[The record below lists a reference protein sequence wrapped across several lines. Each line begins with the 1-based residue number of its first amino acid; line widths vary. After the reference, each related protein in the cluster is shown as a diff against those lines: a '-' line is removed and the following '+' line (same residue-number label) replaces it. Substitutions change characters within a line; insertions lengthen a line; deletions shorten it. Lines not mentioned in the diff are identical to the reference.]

1 MPTISNDQIDGTLA
15 PPVGVPASEANEM
28 NLAESAAVFDRFLRP
43 PPVARD
49 EMGRFTPKAPP
60 ENPGE
65 RPPAPKARDGEAPPA
80 DPRVKLPEDEQ
91 QQQSTENGTED
102 PAAPTEEEQYEIEAD
117 GEKFT
122 VTASEL
128 AQMVVA
134 QRKGATTQ
142 PSAQPTQTD
151 EAAIKSRVEAALAAE
166 RQQLQAERAHYAQQL
181 AQFVPQAITD
191 LQTNFPEIKSMAD
204 LARLAVT
211 DPARA
216 VQFQTARDTILAAQQ
231 EQQRLMAAAQAQ
243 QHAEMEKYVKT
254 QTEMLLKAEPIF
266 ADEQKGPAERKAVRE
281 FLNKQGFSDEE
292 LSFLTDHR
300 TVLVARK
307 AMLFDRMMA
316 ARPQDK
322 RVAPVFR
329 AVKPGAARAVPT
341 PAAPAARA
349 DARRT
354 AFKQLEGAKSVDA
367 LANVFSAMGI
377 R

>member
-1 MPTISNDQIDGTLA
+1 MPPISNDQIDGTLA
-15 PPVGVPASEANEM
+15 PPVGVPTAEANEM
-28 NLAESAAVFDRFLRP
+28 NLAESAAVFDRLLRP

-91 QQQSTENGTED
+91 QQQAEPGTTEE
-102 PAAPTEEEQYEIEAD
+102 PAAASDEEQYEIEAD

-128 AQMVVA
+128 AQIVVA

-142 PSAQPTQTD
+142 PAQPAQPD
-151 EAAIKSRVEAALAAE
+151 EAAIRSRVEAALAAE

-216 VQFQTARDTILAAQQ
+216 VQFQTARDTIIAAQQ
-231 EQQRLMAAAQAQ
+231 EQQRLMAVAQAQ
-243 QHAEMEKYVKT
+243 QEAEMERYRKA

-307 AMLFDRMMA
+307 AMLYDRMMA
-316 ARPQDK
+316 AKPQDK

-329 AVKPGAARAVPT
+329 AVKPGAARATPT
-341 PAAPAARA
+341 SAAPAARA

-354 AFKQLEGAKSVDA
+354 AIKNLEGAKSVDA